1 MSERTTTPALR
12 LQRRLRRL
20 TWVLSAACVL
30 YLFVRYDLLTLPEG
44 SCSPLLRFGA
54 DQTLLIDRRPSGFDV
69 GDAALYRGPDQLQH
83 IGLIERQANGGF
95 WMITD
100 NPACASQSS
109 VEFGPIAESD
119 CVARIL
125 LAWPW

>member
-1 MSERTTTPALR
+1 MSERTSTPALR
-12 LQRRLRRL
+12 LQRRLRRA
-20 TWVLSAACVL
+20 TWILSAACVL
-30 YLFVRYDLLTLPEG
+30 YLFVRYDLLRLPQG

-54 DQTLLIDRRPSGFDV
+54 DQTLLIDRRPSGFAV

-83 IGLIERQANGGF
+83 IGLIERRTDGGF

-100 NPACASQSS
+100 NAACGSQSS
-109 VEFGPIAESD
+109 EDFGPIAREA